1 MELKRRRF
9 TQGAVI
15 ATLASRPAWAQTCDG
30 TLISANTVLSFT
42 GGSLSPGQDDLLTQ
56 LRDATADP
64 TKEVTQNP
72 DQSICITDVQPQPD
86 GLFTGP
92 LDNKLLRQ
100 RERFKEERP

>member
-1 MELKRRRF
+1 MKRRHF
-9 TQGAVI
+9 AQGAVI

-30 TLISANTVLSFT
+30 TLISANTMLSFT
-42 GGSLSPGQDDLLTQ
+42 GGSLSPGQEDLLTQ
-56 LRDATADP
+56 LTAAVNDP
-64 TKEVTQNP
+64 EKVVTQNP
-72 DQSICITDVQPQPD
+72 DQSVCITDVQPQPD